1 MNLNQPITLD
11 VSRPG
16 VERVQIKQFDSG
28 RSLLVRLFQGGSP
41 YDLTEAVSAACCIRK
56 PDGTTVL
63 CPAQINQQE
72 ETLSVEL
79 SEQAAAAAGEAR
91 AELLLYGP
99 DSTLISSFPFSVL
112 VYQTVRD
119 ETEIVSASEFSMLT
133 QALSQ
138 AGEIDSRL
146 NAKRDKAVKLTA
158 NDLDISSDQ
167 SKIQLAN
174 LSEEVKQAMA
184 GSTPIYASVADG
196 AVTSEKYADN
206 SLLYNKL
213 RDNLQHR
220 IEKSNIRAFG
230 QILSIEAN
238 GADRI
243 VTTEPVRLHVVELG
257 SPTPRLYKVKAFD
270 RLLIPEGQA
279 AYVDLDEFT
288 SPSVELEAKVTTVT
302 FLSALTHGDGAFF
315 DDRRVILVAN
325 SSGYLSGLLTENVD
339 KTRRELHANQVIF
352 PIQGLDLVYDVPS
365 RTLSWNGSLLLVDPL
380 SPFKR
385 TKITNGSYTFA
396 NNQYQVCYVDL
407 SLLRTAVDAEDKT
420 GACIKGGSYT
430 EQGGFSGRPEQLP
443 LFWLHGDG
451 FGPVGGFPQ
460 PRVTNGFDGQQLGE
474 GELAVNLTGNAL
486 YVYRRVR
493 RKDTYLEFC
502 LFHEVRSADR
512 CDVWRLYRVFDCRRN
527 SDGSFTRLNSLPL
540 VNTGEWECAIR
551 EANSAD
557 GFVGGGAHG
566 NEMLQAAFLLVDGVR
581 RELDNVGQFTCRTLQ
596 FVEQTTL
603 YRYGT
608 TGEELARHQR
618 TYLFSADELRL
629 FQTVEWAQ
637 SVDLGNAYLSMLPI
651 VRTRGEEQVTEEGCY
666 FGEGRVVEC
675 SDPSE
680 MEDASTRRKGVHR
693 ADVWGRESGVSGGL
707 EVVHRS
713 PDLSGSTLFLSNA
726 TEYNKLYY
734 DFSGSRTVKR
744 GEIWKIETVFR
755 LDLAQQA

>member
-1 MNLNQPITLD
+1 MYKRQ
-11 VSRPG
+11 
-16 VERVQIKQFDSG
+16 
-28 RSLLVRLFQGGSP
+28 
-41 YDLTEAVSAACCIRK
+41 
-56 PDGTTVL
+56 
-63 CPAQINQQE
+63 
-72 ETLSVEL
+72 
-79 SEQAAAAAGEAR
+79 EQAAAAAGEAR

-493 RKDTYLEFC
+493 RC
-502 LFHEVRSADR
+502 V
-512 CDVWRLYRVFDCRRN
+512 
-527 SDGSFTRLNSLPL
+527 
-540 VNTGEWECAIR
+540 
-551 EANSAD
+551 
-557 GFVGGGAHG
+557 
-566 NEMLQAAFLLVDGVR
+566 
-581 RELDNVGQFTCRTLQ
+581 
-596 FVEQTTL
+596 
-603 YRYGT
+603 
-608 TGEELARHQR
+608 
-618 TYLFSADELRL
+618 
-629 FQTVEWAQ
+629 
-637 SVDLGNAYLSMLPI
+637 
-651 VRTRGEEQVTEEGCY
+651 
-666 FGEGRVVEC
+666 
-675 SDPSE
+675 
-680 MEDASTRRKGVHR
+680 
-693 ADVWGRESGVSGGL
+693 
-707 EVVHRS
+707 
-713 PDLSGSTLFLSNA
+713 
-726 TEYNKLYY
+726 
-734 DFSGSRTVKR
+734 
-744 GEIWKIETVFR
+744 
-755 LDLAQQA
+755 

>member
-16 VERVQIKQFDSG
+16 SERVQIKQFDSG
-28 RSLLVRLFQGGSP
+28 RSLSVGLFQSGAP
-41 YDLTEAVSAACCIRK
+41 YDLTEAVSAACCICK
-56 PDGTTVL
+56 PDGTTVF
-63 CPAQINQQE
+63 CPAQINPQE
-72 ETLSVEL
+72 GSLTIEL
-79 SEQAAAAAGEAR
+79 PEQAATAAGEAR

-99 DSTLISSFPFSVL
+99 NSTLISSFPFSVL
-112 VYQTVRD
+112 VYQAVRD

-158 NDLDISSDQ
+158 SDLDISSDQ
-167 SKIQLAN
+167 GKIQLAN
-174 LSEEVKQAMA
+174 LSDEVKQAMA
-184 GSTPIYASVADG
+184 GSTSIYASVADG
-196 AVTSEKYADN
+196 SVTSEKYADN

-230 QILSIEAN
+230 QILSVEAN

-270 RLLIPEGQA
+270 HLSIPEGQA
-279 AYVDLDEFT
+279 AYVDLEEFT

-315 DDRRVILVAN
+315 DDRKVILVAN

-352 PIQGLDLVYDVPS
+352 PIQGLDLVYDVPT

-396 NNQYQVCYVDL
+396 NNQYQVCYADL
-407 SLLRTAVDAEDKT
+407 ALLRKAVDAEDKT
-420 GACIKGGSYT
+420 GACIKGGSYA
-430 EQGGFSGRPEQLP
+430 EQGGFSGGPEQLP

-460 PRVTNGFDGQQLGE
+460 PRVTNGFDRQQLGE
-474 GELAVNLTGNAL
+474 GELAVNLTENAL
-486 YVYRRVR
+486 YVYRRAR

-502 LFHEVRSADR
+502 LFHEERSADR

-527 SDGSFTRLNSLPL
+527 PDGSFTRLNPLPL

-551 EANSAD
+551 EENSAD

-581 RELDNVGQFTCRTLQ
+581 RELDSVGQFTCRTLQ
-596 FVEQTTL
+596 FVEHTTL

-618 TYLFSADELRL
+618 IYLFSADELRL
-629 FQTVEWAQ
+629 VQTVEWAQ
-637 SVDLGNAYLSMLPI
+637 PVDLGNAYLSMLPV
-651 VRTRGEEQVTEEGCY
+651 VRTRGEEQVTEEGYY
-666 FGEGRVVEC
+666 FGEDRVVDC
-675 SDPSE
+675 SDPSG
-680 MEDASTRRKGVHR
+680 MDDASTRRKGVHR
-693 ADVWGRESGVSGGL
+693 ADVWGRESGVSAGF
-707 EVVHRS
+707 EVVRRR
-713 PDLSGSTLFLSNA
+713 PELPGSTLFLSNA
-726 TEYNKLYY
+726 PEYNKLYY

-744 GEIWKIETVFR
+744 GETWEIETVFR
-755 LDLAQQA
+755 VDLAQQT